1 MKIRFLLLQARRQ
14 DDPMASHE
22 LACIAS
28 KLTIT
33 PEELQVHNALS
44 SPPPA
49 SLLDHADALLI
60 GGSGDYSVHHVA
72 GQRWVAPCRDF
83 VHEALERR
91 VPGFGICFGHQLL
104 GQVLGATVITDSE
117 RTEIGTV
124 DLELTTAGQSD
135 PLFGQLPSTF
145 RAQTGHSDRVVS
157 TPERAE
163 LMVSGA
169 VVDTQ
174 AFRVKG
180 CEFFSAQFHPDLTG
194 GQARERYMAYRDKLE
209 GHAAAHAET
218 QANRF
223 STERDAGSKMLGL
236 FASYVQ
242 NR

>member
-1 MKIRFLLLQARRQ
+1 
-14 DDPMASHE
+14 MASHE
-22 LACIAS
+22 LACIAG
-28 KLTIT
+28 KLAIT

-44 SPPPA
+44 SPPLA

-180 CEFFSAQFHPDLTG
+180 SEFFSAQFHPDLTG

-236 FASYVQ
+236 FASYLQ

>member
-1 MKIRFLLLQARRQ
+1 MNVLLIQARRAN
-14 DDPMASHE
+14 DPMLLHE
-22 LACIAS
+22 QRCVARRAEPLDIAWSPHNVVETPVGPEVLAG
-28 KLTIT
+28 
-33 PEELQVHNALS
+33 V
-44 SPPPA
+44 
-49 SLLDHADALLI
+49 DAVVI
-60 GGSGDYSVHHVA
+60 GGSGDYSVYHPLSR
-72 GQRWVAPCRDF
+72 RWVDPLARLVDA
-83 VHEALERR
+83 ALEQG

-223 STERDAGSKMLGL
+223 STEQDAGSKMLGL
-236 FASYVQ
+236 FASYLQ